1 MKINSLFIKILVIL
15 LILILLINIV
25 FFTIVSRNIKS
36 EISDRLINDAM
47 LVLHSL
53 DWAFSP
59 MIEDKQ
65 NVAIQRLIENI
76 GASDLAKEIK
86 IVQLDNMVAYT
97 NSDFDLNDDEKY
109 AVREILELQKL
120 HYHMRRENNQLLVA
134 VPIRGQFY
142 DAAQAGDIQAALLL
156 SVDYKYEAK
165 LVGEL
170 RYSFIVLVVITT
182 ILLIGIIALVL
193 YILVAIPL
201 KQFREG
207 IKQVANREYGQ
218 KIEIALNGEFRE
230 LASAYNHMI
239 DKVASHT
246 EELNDAKAMAESLT
260 LSKSEFIANIS
271 HELLTPINS
280 IIGFN
285 ELLIEKEVDEQKL
298 DKLKAINHSSKT
310 LLQLVNDLL
319 DISGFELDTME
330 MENEPFELMEVF
342 HMIYDCYLGVAE
354 EKNIKLELLLHE
366 SVPKTVLGDRNKLIQ
381 LVNNLVNNAFKFTNS
396 GYVKVNATYQNP
408 VLEIRV
414 TDTGVGIDKDK
425 LENIFE
431 AFVQSDN
438 SLSRKYGGT
447 GLGLAIC
454 NKIAVALNGTID
466 VTSQLHEGS
475 TFIVKIEL
483 PMIETTQESI
493 LKAGDSKY
501 TPLVYSFMSRLPDIL
516 STIDSH
522 ISLNQIDLVKDQ
534 IHLMKGTAG
543 NLELHALYKL
553 LSDLELHSELNGEFN
568 KEYSQLKELVA
579 QYKAEPLK
587 EILDTKLLIVDKDPE
602 VLRFKDHFNDKKFIK
617 ITIVSSGLEALEQI
631 FAENFDVLMLNV
643 NLTDMSD
650 IELFDLLEHSH
661 QKPYIIGMTDD
672 ESEMKTLTDQGYDWF
687 ITKPINKY
695 LVEAKLK
702 YLRSNDE

>member
-15 LILILLINIV
+15 LVLIILTNIV

-59 MIEDKQ
+59 MIEEKQ

-86 IVQLDNMVAYT
+86 IVQLDNTVVYT
-97 NSDFDLNDDEKY
+97 NSKFDLNDDEKY
-109 AVREILELQKL
+109 MVREILEHQKL
-120 HYHMRRENNQLLVA
+120 HYYMRTENNQLLVA

-156 SVDYKYEAK
+156 SVDDKYEAK

-182 ILLIGIIALVL
+182 ILLIGIIAVVL
-193 YILVAIPL
+193 YILVAKPL

-207 IKQVANREYGQ
+207 IKQVTNREYGQ
-218 KIEIALNGEFRE
+218 KIEIALDGEFRE
-230 LASAYNHMI
+230 LAGAYNHMI

-246 EELNDAKAMAESLT
+246 EELNDAKGMAESLT
-260 LSKSEFIANIS
+260 QSKSEFIANVS

-298 DKLKAINHSSKT
+298 DKLEAINQSSKT

-354 EKNIKLELLLHE
+354 EKHIKLELLLHE
-366 SVPKTVLGDRNKLIQ
+366 SVPKTVSGDRNKLIQ

-396 GYVKVNATYQNP
+396 GYVKVNATYQEP
-408 VLEIRV
+408 MLEIRV

-454 NKIAVALNGTID
+454 KKIALALNGSID

-475 TFIVKIEL
+475 TFIVKINL
-483 PMIETTQESI
+483 PIFETSEET
-493 LKAGDSKY
+493 LFGFGDSKY
-501 TPLVYSFMSRLPDIL
+501 TPLVYSFMSRLPDIF

-522 ISLNQIDLVKDQ
+522 ISLNQIDSVKDQ

-543 NLELHALYKL
+543 NLELYALYKL
-553 LSDLELHSELNGEFN
+553 LSELDLHTELNGDFN
-568 KEYSQLKELVA
+568 KGYSQLKELVA
-579 QYKAEPLK
+579 QYKAEPLQ
-587 EILDTKLLIVDKDPE
+587 EILDTKLLIVDNDSE
-602 VLRFKDHFNDKKFIK
+602 VLRFKDHFIDKKFIK
-617 ITIVSSGLEALEQI
+617 ITVVSSGLEALEQI
-631 FAENFDVLMLNV
+631 FAETFDVLMLNV
-643 NLTDMSD
+643 SLTDMSD

-661 QKPYIIGMTDD
+661 QKPYIIGMVND
-672 ESEMKTLTDQGYDWF
+672 ESEMKALTDRGYDWF